1 MRSEPL
7 LLQARLLTAS
17 AQDQSLGAG
26 DLACER
32 NWEGREPLGEAG
44 KEKWGEGF
52 LNTRLF

>member
-7 LLQARLLTAS
+7 LQQARLLTAS

-26 DLACER
+26 DLARER